1 MSEVVVFETDIGVG
15 VLVPVL
21 SCGLSVEEII
31 AKDVP
36 SGRKYRIVNDS
47 DLPEDDVFRSA
58 WTIDLTVDMD
68 KAREIW
74 MQNIRDS
81 RDEKLNDL
89 DLAWMRA
96 MEMGEVEIAK
106 SIALEKQGLRD
117 LPTTI
122 NLNEFK
128 KPDDL
133 KGYWP
138 DILGG

>member
-1 MSEVVVFETDIGVG
+1 MSEVVIFETGVGVG

-21 SCGLSVEEII
+21 SCGLSAEEII

-36 SGRKYRIVNDS
+36 SGGKYRVVNDL

-74 MQNIRDS
+74 MQNIRDA

-89 DLAWMRA
+89 DLVWMRA

-106 SIALEKQGLRD
+106 SIALEKQRLRD

-122 NLNEFK
+122 NLNQFK

-133 KGYWP
+133 KGCWP

>member
-1 MSEVVVFETDIGVG
+1 MSEVVIFETDVGVG

-21 SCGLSVEEII
+21 SCGLSAKEII
-31 AKDVP
+31 AKDIP
-36 SGRKYRIVNDS
+36 SGRKYRVVNDS

-58 WTIDLTVDMD
+58 WTIDLTIDMD

-74 MQNIRDS
+74 MKNIRDA
-81 RDEKLNDL
+81 RDEKLYDL

-96 MEMGEVEIAK
+96 MEMGEVEMAK
-106 SIALEKQGLRD
+106 SIALKKQKLRD

-122 NLNEFK
+122 NLNQFK

-133 KGYWP
+133 KGCWP

>member
-1 MSEVVVFETDIGVG
+1 MSEVVIFETDVGVG

-21 SCGLSVEEII
+21 SCGLSAKEII
-31 AKDVP
+31 AKDIP
-36 SGRKYRIVNDS
+36 SGRKYRVVNDS

-58 WTIDLTVDMD
+58 WTIDLTIDMD

-74 MQNIRDS
+74 MKNIRDA
-81 RDEKLNDL
+81 RDEKLYDL

-96 MEMGEVEIAK
+96 MEMGEVEMAK
-106 SIALEKQGLRD
+106 SIALKKQKLRD
-117 LPTTI
+117 LPTAI
-122 NLNEFK
+122 NLNKFK